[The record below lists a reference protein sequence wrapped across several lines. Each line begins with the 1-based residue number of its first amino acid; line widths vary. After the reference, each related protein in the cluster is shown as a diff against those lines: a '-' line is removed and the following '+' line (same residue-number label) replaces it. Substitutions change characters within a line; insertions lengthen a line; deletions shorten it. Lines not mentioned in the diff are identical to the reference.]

1 MGASETQGTR
11 QTYCAG
17 RGSPMLALRQT
28 HCTTRKLRPW
38 ARRSQLIRRL
48 GGRHE
53 SHAGA
58 TTTTSLTGSLAA
70 LLAAPL
76 RELYA
81 VLLRAGVIVAE
92 D

>member
-48 GGRHE
+48 GGRH
-53 SHAGA
+53 GP
-58 TTTTSLTGSLAA
+58 TTQRPSVNRSRNSVNP
-70 LLAAPL
+70 LLAYSSIGGAG
-76 RELYA
+76 RS
-81 VLLRAGVIVAE
+81 VLGSGA
-92 D
+92 